1 MLSLF
6 PLAVSPLQP
15 SSLPLVEVGRA
26 GGHEAGEGWG
36 DTGPKARSQTWY
48 GLAGQVRSGEWGR
61 SKKHSTRTGRK
72 ELRQKEP
79 KGAGYLSAGELENDI
94 QISIPEATGWIPF

>member
-26 GGHEAGEGWG
+26 VSHEAGEGWG
-36 DTGPKARSQTWY
+36 DTGPKARNQTWS
-48 GLAGQVRSGEWGR
+48 GLAGQVRSGEWGM
-61 SKKHSTRTGRK
+61 SKRHSTRTGRK

-79 KGAGYLSAGELENDI
+79 KAAGYLSVDELENDI